1 MANGTSG
8 QTGGFR
14 RPSRPSRGVTTGP
27 TREESVSTWGRE
39 IAKEV
44 RGGKSVLQHPTQARP
59 PQGLP
64 YEKNG
69 QPQPPHNFGGTR
81 GLILRTVA
89 HNRGFEDTRFATERT
104 ARDYN
109 EMHGVADQVT
119 GGIVR
124 GRVSDHG
131 IAVPG
136 QKGADEPRRVN
147 ARVKLTE
154 DGPNFDVNGQP
165 VDGKKGDWK
174 REEKTGQIAEQL
186 VTVEGQRRGQGQVI
200 YLNVDDLR
208 LPAREARSPI
218 RPEAREYL
226 LSDVVATA
234 RRPVQGAPADS
245 VDPAH
250 QPLQVRESKDLPGR
264 AELSLQQNVDI
275 GNGKT
280 APEAYVLTAGPV
292 DSFPSKEHHLG
303 AVVHEV
309 NRYHMC
315 RDGNADAIAVA
326 RAKPIEREGM
336 PEFARS
342 ELAASAATMDRMTEV
357 GATWHPPQYSNENRS
372 QIREAQ
378 AVQLEKPGGLD
389 EVGRDANRTYRLSSG
404 RAATAYEQRERNQ
417 QRAQGVDRAN
427 RDLLER
433 QGERTPA
440 AAAPA
445 QEQPATGRTAAA
457 PVGGP
462 QEQKKALPAG
472 QVPDSAPA
480 ALVELTAA
488 GLYDAGRK
496 RVQAKDTD
504 VLPRESGIPN
514 PTRKEVQAKL
524 DELNEAQPPR
534 TVEKRLEDGAS
545 WDAVLTEARA
555 SQSQSQSRTPESK
568 PSWKDTVKK
577 QFGLQSDT
585 PETPPKAPAP
595 ADAAAAAAQQRGQ
608 SRGKTQAPQK

>member
-1 MANGTSG
+1 MANGTSA

-27 TREESVSTWGRE
+27 TREESVQQWGRS
-39 IAKEV
+39 IGKEV
-44 RGGKSVLQHPTQARP
+44 RGGTSVLQHPTQARP

-64 YEKNG
+64 YVKNG
-69 QPQPPHNFGGTR
+69 QVQPPHNFGGTR

-89 HNRGFEDTRFATERT
+89 HNRGFEDTRFATEQN
-104 ARDYN
+104 ARNYN
-109 EMHGVADQVT
+109 EARGDGDMVT

-136 QKGADEPRRVN
+136 QKDADQPRQVM

-154 DGPNFDVNGQP
+154 DGPNFDANGQK
-165 VDGKKGDWK
+165 VDGKAGDWK
-174 REEKTGQIAEQL
+174 RNDKGHIQEHL
-186 VTVEGQRRGQGQVI
+186 VTMEGQRKGQGQVV
-200 YLNVDDLR
+200 YFNAEDLR
-208 LPAREARSPI
+208 MPSLEPRSQV
-218 RPEAREYL
+218 RAEAREYL
-226 LSDVVATA
+226 LSDVVAVA

-245 VDPAH
+245 ADPAH
-250 QPLQVRESKDLPGR
+250 QSLQVRESKDLPGR
-264 AELSLQQNVDI
+264 AELSLQQNVDL

-280 APEAYVLTAGPV
+280 VPEAYVLTTGPV

-326 RAKPIEREGM
+326 RANPAEREGM

-342 ELAASAATMDRMTEV
+342 ELAASAATMDRMTEA
-357 GATWHPPQYSNENRS
+357 GCTWHPPQYSNENRS

-417 QRAQGVDRAN
+417 QRAQSVDRTN
-427 RDLLER
+427 RDLLAR

-457 PVGGP
+457 PVGGAQA
-462 QEQKKALPAG
+462 QEKTAE
-472 QVPDSAPA
+472 A
-480 ALVELTAA
+480 AERAA
-488 GLYDAGRK
+488 AQLYDAKRK
-496 RVQAKDTD
+496 NVTDKTMEGLAAAGGDTPSREQVQ
-504 VLPRESGIPN
+504 
-514 PTRKEVQAKL
+514 QKL
-524 DELNEAQPPR
+524 DELNQAQPPR
-534 TVEKRLEDGAS
+534 TVAKQLEGGKSFGD
-545 WDAVLTEARA
+545 VVTEARA
-555 SQSQSQSRTPESK
+555 SQSPSSEAK

-577 QFGLQSDT
+577 QFGITGDT

-595 ADAAAAAAQQRGQ
+595 ADAAAAAAQQRGH
-608 SRGKTQAPQK
+608 SKGRTQAPQK